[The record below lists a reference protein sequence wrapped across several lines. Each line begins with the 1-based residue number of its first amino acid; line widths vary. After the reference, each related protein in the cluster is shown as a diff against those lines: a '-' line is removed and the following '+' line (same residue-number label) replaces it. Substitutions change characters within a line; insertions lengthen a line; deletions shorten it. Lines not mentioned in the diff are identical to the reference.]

1 MAVTTPN
8 KHYFSAPAGNVA
20 FMAELVECLC
30 NAHAT
35 IESTVQWTVIESWDG
50 TTREVPAGGL
60 LSASTNAWAPGGGT
74 PGAGSWI
81 VLRSRPGRVA
91 ATFQVK
97 FTNSGGTPQVQLI
110 PYDDWVVGGGTGG
123 SPTLPSRI
131 ITAGSLS
138 ITTGT
143 QPRAVVWDEAM
154 FAVMTLNTADASQS
168 QVYVGEVDLR
178 ASEADDPR
186 PFVQFA
192 SSAGWDQN
200 VWRRYSPIDDTTAL
214 SGGLVMIDSTSPT
227 STTFPLG
234 LFISATE
241 VYFATASH
249 QHFAGI
255 ARHIGIGPRL
265 TANTRTTFGLSLGV
279 RDWVF
284 FRPTGNAWGMRHDGT
299 TLDADAIR
307 MRESYDITPPPG
319 HDIVRQHPYL
329 VRARP

>member
-1 MAVTTPN
+1 MVD
-8 KHYFSAPAGNVA
+8 
-20 FMAELVECLC
+20 LVECLC
-30 NAHAT
+30 GEH
-35 IESTVQWTVIESWDG
+35 STVDSTSDWTVIDSWDG
-50 TTREVPAGGL
+50 TTRTAPVSGDLADC
-60 LSASTNAWAPGGGT
+60 ANAWVPGGAAPGS
-74 PGAGSWI
+74 GSWI
-81 VLRSRPGRVA
+81 VLRSQPGRVA

-154 FAVMTLNTADASQS
+154 FAVMTLNTADATQR
-168 QVYVGEVDLR
+168 QTYVGELDLR
-178 ASEADDPR
+178 AAEADDPR
-186 PFVQFA
+186 PFVQFD
-192 SSAGWDQN
+192 SSAGWDQSA
-200 VWRRYSPIDDTTAL
+200 WRRISPIDDTTAL
-214 SGGLVMIDSTSPT
+214 SSGLVMIDATSPT
-227 STTFPLG
+227 STSFPLG
-234 LFISATE
+234 LFISPVD
-241 VYFATASH
+241 VYFSTASH

-265 TANTRTTFGLSLGV
+265 TANTRTTFGINLGD

-307 MRESYDITPPPG
+307 MRESYDITPPDGYP
-319 HDIVRQHPYL
+319 L
-329 VRARP
+329 VRRHPALIRTR